1 MFKLARGRPV
11 AAALRAATGSPMQ
24 SRLAQQQ
31 RNLSIH
37 EYLSANLL
45 KSYGVGVPKGEVAR
59 SAEEAEKVA
68 KSLGNDDMVIKAQ
81 VLAGGRG
88 KGHFDNGLKGG
99 VRVIYSPTEARM
111 FAGQMIGQKLITK
124 QTGAAGRLCNSVF
137 IVERKFARREFY
149 LAVLMDRQ
157 SQAPVI
163 VASSQ
168 GGMDIEA
175 VAKENPEAII
185 TTAIDINV
193 GVTDAIATKIANEL
207 GFSEQCVDDARK
219 TIQSLYK
226 AFMETDATQIE
237 INPLSETSD
246 HQVLAMD
253 AKLGFDENAEFRQ
266 KEIFSWRDT
275 TQEDAD
281 EVKAAEH
288 GLNFIKLDGDI
299 GCLVN
304 GAGLAMAT
312 MDIIKLNGG
321 SPANFLDVGG
331 GATPAA
337 IKSAFEL
344 ITSDPK
350 VSAIFVNIFGGI
362 VRCDAIAQGLINVV
376 QEMGLRT
383 PIVARLQ
390 GTNMEQAHKLINESG
405 LKIFSIED
413 LQNAAEKS
421 VQFSKVVKMAR
432 EIDVGVEFTLGI

>member
-1 MFKLARGRPV
+1 MFKLARSRPI
-11 AAALRAATGSPMQ
+11 AAAFRAATESSVQ
-24 SRLAQQQ
+24 SRICQQQ

-37 EYLSANLL
+37 EYLSAKLL
-45 KSYGVGVPKGEVAR
+45 KSYGIGMPKGEVAH
-59 SAEEAEKVA
+59 SAEEAEAVA

-88 KGHFDNGLKGG
+88 KGSFDNGLKGG
-99 VRVIYSPTEARM
+99 VRVIYSPTEAKM
-111 FAGQMIGQKLITK
+111 FAGQMIGHKLITK
-124 QTGAAGRLCNSVF
+124 QTGAAGRLCNAVY
-137 IVERKFARREFY
+137 ICERKFARREFY

-157 SQAPVI
+157 SQSPVI

-175 VAKENPEAII
+175 VAKETPEAII
-185 TTAIDINV
+185 TTPIDINV
-193 GVTDAIATKIANEL
+193 GVTDEIAGKIATEL
-207 GFSEQCVDDARK
+207 GFSEQCIPEAKD
-219 TIQSLYK
+219 TIQKLYK
-226 AFMETDATQIE
+226 VFMEKDATQIE

-246 HQVLAMD
+246 HQVMAMD
-253 AKLGFDENAEFRQ
+253 AKLGFDDNADFRQ
-266 KEIFSWRDT
+266 KEVFSWRDT

-299 GCLVN
+299 GCLGENRFELFVSSMLTTYLVN

-321 SPANFLDVGG
+321 NPANFLDVGG

-376 QEMGLRT
+376 NEMGLRT

-390 GTNMEQAHKLINESG
+390 GTNMEQAHKL
-405 LKIFSIED
+405 
-413 LQNAAEKS
+413 
-421 VQFSKVVKMAR
+421 V
-432 EIDVGVEFTLGI
+432 